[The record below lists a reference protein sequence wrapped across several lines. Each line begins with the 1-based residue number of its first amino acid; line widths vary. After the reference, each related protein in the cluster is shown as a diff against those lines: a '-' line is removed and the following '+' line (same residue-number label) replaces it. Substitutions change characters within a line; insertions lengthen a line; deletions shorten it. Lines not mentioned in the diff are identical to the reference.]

1 MDNNKQV
8 INVFQLSRE
17 NNREVM
23 DYYKAVYYSTPP
35 MRAITGVK
43 FPDNTVCKYGEWA
56 IQYSDESFVVITN
69 EQFQKLFV
77 SSQPQSDNKSD
88 EKPSYAELV
97 KSDKSFPED
106 YTLENGNYENKCTV
120 CGSHFIGYKR
130 RTVCKICNTLEIKV
144 SKIYYVLL
152 DAAELLL
159 RAYNSS
165 SVDKDFD
172 SDYAKWKIEFLA
184 ASNKE
189 ALINSFKLK

>member
-1 MDNNKQV
+1 MGNNKQV
-8 INVFQLSRE
+8 INVFQLSLE
-17 NNREVM
+17 NTKEVM
-23 DYYKAVYYSTPP
+23 DYYKAVYHSTPP

-43 FPDNTVCKYGEWA
+43 FPDNAVCKYGEWA
-56 IQYSDESFVVITN
+56 IQYSDKSFVVITN

-77 SSQPQSDNKSD
+77 SSQRQSDNKSD

-106 YTLENGNYENKCTV
+106 YTLE
-120 CGSHFIGYKR
+120 
-130 RTVCKICNTLEIKV
+130 IKV

-159 RAYNSS
+159 RAYMSNN
-165 SVDKDFD
+165 VDKDFD

-189 ALINSFKLK
+189 ALINSLKLK